1 MMMRWPGVIKPN
13 TLYHEMFAHEDLL
26 PTFLR
31 WAEALMA
38 RGHSNCGAPGPPAAS
53 MRFRCDI
60 SSHAVTT
67 YELLDTREAD
77 AEEAREGVLRAEVA
91 LARVENLLPWIT
103 RIGGRARSN
112 QGGSVVC
119 P

>member
-1 MMMRWPGVIKPN
+1 
-13 TLYHEMFAHEDLL
+13 
-26 PTFLR
+26 
-31 WAEALMA
+31 MA
-38 RGHSNCGAPGPPAAS
+38 REYSHCGAPGPPAAS
-53 MRFRCDI
+53 IRFGCDI

-67 YELLDTREAD
+67 YALLDTREAD
-77 AEEAREGVLRAEVA
+77 AEETRESVLRADVA

>member
-1 MMMRWPGVIKPN
+1 
-13 TLYHEMFAHEDLL
+13 
-26 PTFLR
+26 
-31 WAEALMA
+31 MA
-38 RGHSNCGAPGPPAAS
+38 RAYSNCGAPGPSAAS
-53 MRFRCDI
+53 MRFRRDS

-67 YELLDTREAD
+67 HALLDIREAD
-77 AEEAREGVLRAEVA
+77 AEETRASVLRADVA

-103 RIGGRARSN
+103 RIGARARSN

>member
-1 MMMRWPGVIKPN
+1 
-13 TLYHEMFAHEDLL
+13 
-26 PTFLR
+26 
-31 WAEALMA
+31 MA
-38 RGHSNCGAPGPPAAS
+38 RAYSNCGAPGPSAAG

-67 YELLDTREAD
+67 YVRLDIREAD
-77 AEEAREGVLRAEVA
+77 AEETRESVLRADVA